1 MQNASTVNK
10 GRGEGVTRTPRV
22 FHGTPHSPVSYVLPT
37 STLHLVPSPLI
48 PPFDLTPLEPLYLTL
63 SRARSRMAP
72 NPSPITSSILRTPEF
87 IIETLSPNSFPPPQQ
102 PSPRPVKSSIKKQ
115 LHLLL
120 SLLKGN
126 KCGTRS
132 SREIRGM
139 QVINFRLAAGGGGGG
154 QVGGGTRDR
163 R

>member
-1 MQNASTVNK
+1 
-10 GRGEGVTRTPRV
+10 
-22 FHGTPHSPVSYVLPT
+22 
-37 STLHLVPSPLI
+37 
-48 PPFDLTPLEPLYLTL
+48 
-63 SRARSRMAP
+63 MAP

-102 PSPRPVKSSIKKQ
+102 SSPRPVESSIKKQ

-139 QVINFRLAAGGGGGG
+139 QVINFRLAAGGGVEGRWEGGR
-154 QVGGGTRDR
+154 GTDDKWREGSSKQDPLAVLHHPHLR
-163 R
+163 PHSHT